1 MPSREAWAEGYLAQA
16 ADDLLAALAVGTAA
30 PAVMAMLLQMTF
42 EKAAKGI
49 LLLGKTIDVDKA
61 TNSHAAASILV
72 AQLKREPELLKIIG
86 HGDQYAYKHVLPLV
100 VELERLHP
108 QLVQGDP
115 VREQQ
120 LEYPWVDSAT
130 NQVHWPAR
138 HLTIAQRLA
147 DRESTEGQ
155 RLTRFAAALLMH
167 ARMLTD

>member
-1 MPSREAWAEGYLAQA
+1 MWQA
-16 ADDLLAALAVGTAA
+16 SSAG
-30 PAVMAMLLQMTF
+30 
-42 EKAAKGI
+42 G
-49 LLLGKTIDVDKA
+49 
-61 TNSHAAASILV
+61 HA
-72 AQLKREPELLKIIG
+72 RN
-86 HGDQYAYKHVLPLV
+86 AYRHKHVLPLV

-167 ARMLTD
+167 AGMLTD